1 MILREINSDY
11 SKIFLIY
18 IAFYRDD
25 PVCFQNAETEEMEK
39 VHILGFGNE
48 SHVL

>member
-1 MILREINSDY
+1 MILREINTDY

-25 PVCFQNAETEEMEK
+25 PVCFQNAETGEMEK
-39 VHILGFGNE
+39 VHLLGFGNE